1 LGLFYF
7 TPIACRKE
15 PKASAATPA
24 AEDLSMIRDIAI
36 GTFITKTNE
45 KRSQSAGAPAL
56 MHGDTTIS
64 GIKSE
69 PFF

>member
-1 LGLFYF
+1 
-7 TPIACRKE
+7 
-15 PKASAATPA
+15 
-24 AEDLSMIRDIAI
+24 MIRDIAI